1 MFSFSNCFRCNECN
15 IYFTIY
21 ELHEIHKL
29 QHNPDYNLDNPTHVC
44 PACQHKST
52 TQKQLLTHILQHSL
66 SRKTTPTTTTTTTTE
81 TNSKGY
87 KCPACYKIFAT
98 RERILKHTLVHG
110 SEESKPLQ
118 CGTCKKRFLNNSA
131 LTCHLKTHFVGR
143 KVFECP
149 MCSERFDHVL
159 QLKAHVATHCN
170 NGEYNCPHCE
180 KVFTKYSIIRKHIRA
195 FHCERVHN
203 CTDCGK
209 AFPTLDKLRMHLL
222 KHSDHREFL
231 CADCGK
237 QFKRKDKLREHCKR
251 VHAEERENPT
261 TNHVNK
267 NQKVSVQNSRKFT
280 PKVQPTDYH
289 RFIYK
294 CHACMVGFKRRGML
308 VNHLAKRHPDISP
321 DSVPEL
327 NLPILRT
334 TRDYYCQYCDRVYKS
349 SSKRKAHIL
358 KHHPG
363 AALPVSNRKQSGYQE
378 IAGVP
383 NPTYSQTVGSVAAHP
398 QNCQWC
404 HKQYASKAKLLQ
416 HQRKKHSE
424 LMVKKEEENV
434 AEHAG
439 DVDKVQH
446 DDGFGSEQFRRDFKV
461 CCFLRS
467 KTTKKSLLFHYL
479 LI

>member
-1 MFSFSNCFRCNECN
+1 MTSPFRCSNNVWKCDQCKIHFAMED
-15 IYFTIY
+15 
-21 ELHEIHKL
+21 LLKIHKL
-29 QHNPDYNLDNPTHVC
+29 QHSSDASEISIQSC
-44 PACQHKST
+44 PSCQYECD
-52 TQKQLLTHILQHSL
+52 TQKQLLAHIWQHAVR
-66 SRKTTPTTTTTTTTE
+66 RKSAE
-81 TNSKGY
+81 QSKGY
-87 KCPACYKIFAT
+87 KCSACYKIFAT
-98 RERILKHTLVHG
+98 RERIQKHMLVHG
-110 SEESKPLQ
+110 SDEAKPLQ

-131 LTCHLKTHFVGR
+131 LACHLKTHFIGK

-149 MCSERFDHVL
+149 MCKESFDHVL
-159 QLKAHVATHCN
+159 QLKSHVALHCE
-170 NGEYNCPHCE
+170 NGEYTCPHCK
-180 KVFTKYSIIRKHIRA
+180 KVFKKYSIIRKHIRA
-195 FHCERVHN
+195 FHCERIHR

-222 KHSDHREFL
+222 RHSDHREFL

-251 VHAEERENPT
+251 MHSEERENTAP
-261 TNHVNK
+261 K
-267 NQKVSVQNSRKFT
+267 SQKHPQVQTQKKFT

-327 NLPILRT
+327 NLPILRA
-334 TRDYYCQYCDRVYKS
+334 TRDYYCQYCDKVYKS

-358 KHHPG
+358 KNHPG
-363 AALPVSNRKQSGYQE
+363 AALPVCNRRQGSYPE
-378 IAGVP
+378 VAGLP
-383 NPTYSQTVGSVAAHP
+383 NPTYSQTVGSITTHP

-424 LMVKKEEENV
+424 LMQGKDGKGREIKGGGIGRENATLV
-434 AEHAG
+434 DHRQEQ
-439 DVDKVQH
+439 DVL
-446 DDGFGSEQFRRDFKV
+446 FSEQFKRDFKV
-461 CCFLRS
+461 SKMFSLDFLL
-467 KTTKKSLLFHYL
+467 KH
-479 LI
+479 LIMRI

>member
-1 MFSFSNCFRCNECN
+1 M
-15 IYFTIY
+15 
-21 ELHEIHKL
+21 
-29 QHNPDYNLDNPTHVC
+29 QH
-44 PACQHKST
+44 AQ
-52 TQKQLLTHILQHSL
+52 QI
-66 SRKTTPTTTTTTTTE
+66 RKTNE
-81 TNSKGY
+81 QCKGY
-87 KCPACYKIFAT
+87 KCTACYKFFAT
-98 RERILKHTLVHG
+98 RERIQKHMLVHG

-118 CGTCKKRFLNNSA
+118 CVTCKKRFLNNSA
-131 LTCHLKTHFVGR
+131 LACHLKTHFIGK

-149 MCSERFDHVL
+149 MCKERFDHVL
-159 QLKAHVATHCN
+159 QLKSHVGMHCH
-170 NGEYNCPHCE
+170 NGEYTCPHCG
-180 KVFTKYSIIRKHIRA
+180 KIFKKYSIIRKHIRA
-195 FHCERVHN
+195 FHCERVHC

-222 KHSDHREFL
+222 RHSDHREFL

-251 VHAEERENPT
+251 MHSEEGENASP
-261 TNHVNK
+261 NK
-267 NQKVSVQNSRKFT
+267 NQKAVLQNSRKFT

-363 AALPVSNRKQSGYQE
+363 AALPISNRRQGAYQE
-378 IAGVP
+378 VAGLP
-383 NPTYSQTVGSVAAHP
+383 NPTYSQTVGSIAAHP

-424 LMVKKEEENV
+424 MMERKVEGNGIGEEKQIDE
-434 AEHAG
+434 G
-439 DVDKVQH
+439 L
-446 DDGFGSEQFRRDFKV
+446 GSEQYKRDYKV
-461 CCFLRS
+461 YFTFQYS
-467 KTTKKSLLFHYL
+467 
-479 LI
+479 